1 MTNKEDIILS
11 IEVTTYNQE
20 NFIEETLNSII
31 NQKHKFSYEIL
42 ISDDAS
48 SDRTPDI
55 IKRFQSLYPDI
66 IKPIFN
72 KKNIGAMKNYYQNLK
87 RAKGKYIM
95 GAGGDDKWLPDKV
108 NAQINF
114 MENNQDFG
122 LCYGIALTD
131 DENNNPLTTIMN
143 EHYADFTDLLFKR
156 NCIPA
161 LTTCIRK
168 SIFDTYIKKIKP
180 HTHDWLMEDYPMW
193 IYFAY
198 TTNIFFINKPLGV
211 YRILT
216 NSVSHSVNLEKK
228 WRFDYSIYQ
237 IRCFFANY
245 FKLPEDQWNSENELL
260 KTYKNFIETN
270 SEYKKELTP
279 YLIKYKQLE
288 KKLSDHSLKKT
299 IKTVITNLLPYGFI
313 KLLKK
318 KR

>member
-1 MTNKEDIILS
+1 MKKENEIIFS
-11 IEVTTYNQE
+11 VEVITYNQE
-20 NFIEETLNSII
+20 KYIAQTLDSII
-31 NQKHKFSYEIL
+31 KQKHNYKYEIL

-48 SDRTPDI
+48 SDKTPDI
-55 IKRFQSLYPDI
+55 IKSYEKKYPNI
-66 IKPIFN
+66 IKPIYN
-72 KKNIGAMKNYYQNLK
+72 RKNLGAMNNYYQNLR
-87 RAKGKYIM
+87 RAKGKYLM
-95 GAGGDDKWLPDKV
+95 AAGGDDIWLPGKV
-108 NAQINF
+108 KTQIEF
-114 MENNQDFG
+114 MERNQDFG
-122 LCYGIALTD
+122 LCYGISNTN
-131 DENNNPLTTIMN
+131 DENENPLKITMN
-143 EHYADFTDLLFKR
+143 ERYADFKDILLKR
-156 NCIPA
+156 NCITS

-180 HTHDWLMEDYPMW
+180 QNRDWLMEDYPMW

-237 IRCFFANY
+237 IRCFFADY
-245 FKLPEDQWNSENELL
+245 FKLPEDQWNSESELL
-260 KTYKNFIETN
+260 NTYKNFIETN

-279 YLIKYKQLE
+279 YSIKYKQLE